1 MAAAVLPPPGDPKTL
16 YVMDLS
22 GYVFR
27 AYHAVPPLSNSKG
40 EPTHAVL
47 GVTAMM
53 NKLIT
58 QRRPTYFAV
67 AVDSR
72 APSFRKAIYADY
84 KATRKE
90 RPPDLEQQAD
100 RVLEI
105 AHAYQI
111 PCLAEEGMEA
121 DDVIATVVK
130 QAREQGLTVV
140 IASADKDLL
149 QLIQDG
155 VVMLD
160 SMRDR
165 VYGPEETVE
174 KMGVR
179 PDQVRD
185 YLSLTGDTSDNVP
198 GVPGVGPK
206 TAVQL
211 LGAYE
216 TLDGIYAQ
224 VDAVEKKS
232 IREKL
237 IANKDKAY
245 LSQQLVSLKDDVAID
260 FDLERLRYGGADV
273 PKLRQL
279 FTDLELHRAK
289 DELERTLGREVP
301 RGALE
306 TAPSK
311 PAARA
316 EIVTKPKGAPPPRLV
331 VKSTLAG
338 DLDALRAA
346 LDAARASGGIAIHT
360 LIEGDDPLRAQVVG
374 VALGWREVDEVAETV
389 EARAV
394 YAPIGH
400 VYLGRP
406 DQLPLASVVEL
417 LRPVLEDRELA
428 KRAHDLKREALVW
441 SRRGVRVRIGE
452 DDFDTMIASYLLDAE
467 RHAHGIEEVARLDLG
482 DDLASLESMLPKVR
496 GQKPRLSEL
505 EVERA
510 MAAGTTRAALILDL
524 EALQR
529 QRLDEEALGELMRTM
544 EMPLAGVLADMEQVG
559 VRIDTAHLA
568 QLDVGAEARVKEL
581 EKRCHEAAGHEFNVS
596 SPRALESVLFD
607 ELKLPVIKRTK
618 TSRSTDHE
626 VLEELAPMHPLPDA
640 ILELRMLQKLRG
652 TYLEALPRQI
662 DPADQRV
669 HTRFN
674 QAVAAT
680 GRLSSSDPNL
690 QNIPIR
696 TDEGRAIR
704 DAFVAADGFEIL
716 SADYSQIE
724 LRVLAHA
731 SGDVELVDAF
741 TTNADVHVRTATAL
755 FGVTPE
761 GVTRDMRGRAKTVN
775 FAVIYGQTEFALAR
789 NLRIDRAEARRYIDA
804 FFVRYAGVTRYLQ
817 DLVHEAQTT
826 GAVRTLLGRK
836 RVVPDIDSRNR
847 ALRFAAERIAKN
859 TPIQGSAA
867 DILKRAMIG
876 IHDELAARELRSRM
890 ILTVHDELVLEVAQ
904 DEKDVVAKLVREKM
918 ETAFPLEVPLVV
930 EMGFGRTWGAAH

>member
-27 AYHAVPPLSNSKG
+27 AYHAIPPLSNSRG
-40 EPTHAVL
+40 EPTHAIH

-53 NKLIT
+53 NKLVT
-58 QRRPTYFAV
+58 QRRPTYFCV
-67 AVDSR
+67 AVDSKG
-72 APSFRKAIYADY
+72 PSFRKQIFPDY

-90 RPPDLEQQAD
+90 RPADLEPQAE
-100 RVLEI
+100 RVVEI
-105 AHAYQI
+105 AHAYRI
-111 PCLAEEGMEA
+111 PCLAEPGMEA

-130 QAREQGLTVV
+130 KARQAGLTVV

-165 VYGPEETVE
+165 VYGPDETVE
-174 KMGVR
+174 KLGVR
-179 PDQVRD
+179 PEQVRD
-185 YLSLTGDTSDNVP
+185 YLSLTGDSSDNVP

-211 LGAYE
+211 LSQFG
-216 TLDGIYAQ
+216 TLDGVYAH
-224 VDAVEKKS
+224 VAEVEKKS

-237 IANKDKAY
+237 GANKDKAY
-245 LSQQLVSLKDDVAID
+245 LSRELVSLKDDVAID
-260 FDLERLRYGGADV
+260 FDLEKLRYGGADV

-289 DELERTLGREVP
+289 DELERTLGRDVP
-301 RGALE
+301 RAALD
-306 TAPSK
+306 TAPAK

-316 EIVTKPKGAPPPRLV
+316 EIVTKPKAPPPPRLEV
-331 VKSTLAG
+331 RSELAG

-346 LDAARASGGIAIHT
+346 VEAARASGGVALHT
-360 LIEGDDPLRAQVVG
+360 LLEGDDALRAPVVG
-374 VALGWREVDEVAETV
+374 VGLGWREIDEVNERV
-389 EARAV
+389 SARAV

-406 DQLPLASVVEL
+406 DQLPLDRATEI
-417 LRPVLEDRELA
+417 LRPLLEDPEIA
-428 KRAHDLKREALVW
+428 KRGHDLKREALAW
-441 SRRGVRVRIGE
+441 SRRGVSLRIGE
-452 DDFDTMIASYLLDAE
+452 HDFDTMIASYLLDAE
-467 RHAHGIEEVARLDLG
+467 RHAHGLEEVARLDLG
-482 DDLASLESMLPKVR
+482 EDVPALEAMLPKVR

-510 MAAGTTRAALILDL
+510 TEAACKRAALILDL
-524 EALQR
+524 EVLQR
-529 QRLDEEALGELMRTM
+529 QRLDEESLAELMESM
-544 EMPLAGVLADMEQVG
+544 EMPLAGVLADMEQAG

-568 QLDVGAEARVKEL
+568 QLDADAETRVKEL
-581 EKRCHEAAGHEFNVS
+581 ERRCHDAAGHEFNVS

-662 DPADQRV
+662 DPADGRV

-704 DAFVAADGFEIL
+704 DAFIAADGFSLL

-731 SGDVELVDAF
+731 SGDPELVDAF
-741 TTNADVHVRTATAL
+741 KTNADVHVRTATAL
-755 FGVTPE
+755 FGVAPE
-761 GVTRDMRGRAKTVN
+761 DVTREQRGRAKTVN

-789 NLRIDRAEARRYIDA
+789 NLRIERNEARRYIDA
-804 FFVRYAGVTRYLQ
+804 FFARYAGVARYLQ
-817 DLVHEAQTT
+817 DLVHEARTT

-847 ALRFAAERIAKN
+847 TLRFAAERIAKN

-867 DILKRAMIG
+867 DILKRAMIA
-876 IHDELAARELRSRM
+876 IHDALLAEQRRSRM
-890 ILTVHDELVLEVAQ
+890 ILTVHDELVLEVAD
-904 DEKDVVAKLVREKM
+904 DEKDAVSALVRCAM
-918 ETAFPLEVPLVV
+918 ESAFPLEVPLVV
-930 EMGFGRTWGAAH
+930 ELGIGRTWGAAH